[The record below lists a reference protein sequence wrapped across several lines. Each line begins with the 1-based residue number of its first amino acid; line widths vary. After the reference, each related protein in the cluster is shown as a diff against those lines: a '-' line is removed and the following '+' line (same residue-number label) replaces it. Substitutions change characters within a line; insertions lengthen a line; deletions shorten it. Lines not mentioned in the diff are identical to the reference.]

1 MGLRAAARGNTER
14 KIGDPCARCES
25 WKSAGRR
32 EVRAEGSGVVLQDC
46 SNGSGTRGSRNDA
59 ALASSTQNCPFQAWA
74 ASFAIWSGQRKIND
88 VEAEHATEGRLV
100 TPNTSATLGTHVVAS
115 PASHG
120 ALEGGGLSVRS
131 LVD

>member
-1 MGLRAAARGNTER
+1 MVTSGKGGRGCGSPGGGKGNTER

-59 ALASSTQNCPFQAWA
+59 ALASSTQTCPFQAWA

-88 VEAEHATEGRLV
+88 VDAEQAPKGSLV
-100 TPNTSATLGTHVVAS
+100 TPNT
-115 PASHG
+115 
-120 ALEGGGLSVRS
+120 
-131 LVD
+131 